1 MTGQIREEKQNYNIS
16 SHGGFNKTNK
26 IKILQT
32 LETKYI
38 WIKSELYIFFR
49 IPFLI
54 RAKAIQP
61 KTIFKGF
68 NKNEVK
74 SYK

>member
-38 WIKSELYIFFR
+38 WIKSELYIFFSHTF
-49 IPFLI
+49 PDQSKDDT
-54 RAKAIQP
+54 AKDDI
-61 KTIFKGF
+61 
-68 NKNEVK
+68 
-74 SYK
+74 